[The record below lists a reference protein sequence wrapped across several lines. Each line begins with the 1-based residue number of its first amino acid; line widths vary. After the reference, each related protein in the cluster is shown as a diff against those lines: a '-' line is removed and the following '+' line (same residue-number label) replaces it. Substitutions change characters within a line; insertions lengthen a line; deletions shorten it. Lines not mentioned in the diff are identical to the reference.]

1 MNRPSEDAISPFLT
15 SADLYLACSRRHGRD
30 LALETITEMLLVA
43 SRTVPE
49 TRMFGKDA
57 LDREITTTVL
67 HMSDGSTARHTS
79 WHQSFD
85 GWNVEVEIDGG
96 RHGDLRIEI
105 RTGSKTVPS
114 DIMPDHA
121 SEDVARSK
129 ALRAIECMRLH
140 LEVSMSSTE
149 AHDPETEAAA
159 ILEADVAAAH
169 AEEPF
174 RDDVVHVRHATPWER
189 IRAMD
194 SEPFRDLLDED
205 AAAAMNPD
213 VPTRLSVSANAD
225 GGHVVLQRIERF
237 ADVPDALSRLRT
249 LAATTRRI
257 DP

>member
-1 MNRPSEDAISPFLT
+1 MNRPPEDTTSPFLT
-15 SADLYLACSRRHGRD
+15 SADVYLACSHRHGRD
-30 LALETITEMLLVA
+30 LALETITELLLVA

-49 TRMFGKDA
+49 TRMFGTDA
-57 LDREITTTVL
+57 LDREITTTAL

-85 GWNVEVEIDGG
+85 GWNVEVEIVGG
-96 RHGDLRIEI
+96 RHGDLRLEI
-105 RTGSKTVPS
+105 RTGSSTVPS

-140 LEVSMSSTE
+140 LEISMCSPKD
-149 AHDPETEAAA
+149 HDPETEAAA
-159 ILEADVAAAH
+159 VLEADVAAAH
-169 AEEPF
+169 AEDPVC
-174 RDDVVHVRHATPWER
+174 DDVVHVRHATPWER

-194 SEPFRDLLDED
+194 CEPFHDLLDED
-205 AAAAMNPD
+205 AAAAITPV

-237 ADVPDALSRLRT
+237 VDVPDALSRLRT

-257 DP
+257 AA

>member
-1 MNRPSEDAISPFLT
+1 MNDLCESTTSPFLT
-15 SADLYLACSRRHGRD
+15 SADIYLACTHRHGRD
-30 LALETITEMLLVA
+30 LALETITEVLLVA

-49 TRMFGKDA
+49 TRMFGTDA

-85 GWNVEVEIDGG
+85 GWNVEVEIVGG
-96 RHGDLRIEI
+96 RHGGLRLEI
-105 RTGSKTVPS
+105 RTGSSIVPS

-140 LEVSMSSTE
+140 LDVSMSSPE
-149 AHDPETEAAA
+149 AHDPDTEAAA
-159 ILEADVAAAH
+159 VLEADVAAAH
-169 AEEPF
+169 AEDPVC
-174 RDDVVHVRHATPWER
+174 DDMVHVKHATPWER

-194 SEPFRDLLDED
+194 TEPQQELLDDD
-205 AAAAMNPD
+205 AVAAITPD
-213 VPTRLSVSANAD
+213 VPTRLFVSANAD

-237 ADVPDALSRLRT
+237 VDVPDALSRLRT

-257 DP
+257 AA